1 MLKIFKART
10 GEADTPI
17 APDAYPSLSI
27 LASRD
32 FGARTANLITYEDD
46 VVWEADTVESFK
58 SYAEDN
64 TKS

>member
-1 MLKIFKART
+1 MLNIFKART
-10 GEADTPI
+10 GEADTQIPQSQ
-17 APDAYPSLSI
+17 PMQKNI
-27 LASRD
+27 LASKD

-58 SYAEDN
+58 SYAEDK